1 MESLQFLSE
10 WGYVG
15 LFVAAFLAGSL
26 FPFSSEAILVLLLVA
41 GYPAGA
47 CLLVAT
53 AGNWLGGI
61 TCYYIGR
68 LGKIEWIEK
77 YLRVSHEKIEKTHR
91 FLQGK
96 GALMGFFAFL
106 PGIGGIIVVTLGLM
120 RANLLWVNLSMLAGK
135 LLRYYLIVVGMDF
148 IF

>member
-1 MESLQFLSE
+1 MESLQLLSE
-10 WGYVG
+10 WGYAG

-41 GYPAGA
+41 GYQTGT

>member
-41 GYPAGA
+41 GYPAGV